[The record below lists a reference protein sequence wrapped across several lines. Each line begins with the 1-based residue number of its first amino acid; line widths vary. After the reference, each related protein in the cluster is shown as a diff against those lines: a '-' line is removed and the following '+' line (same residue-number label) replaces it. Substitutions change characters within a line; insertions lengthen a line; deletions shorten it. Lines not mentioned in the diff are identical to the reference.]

1 MCVPSGGKIKIK
13 GFVHRMDWEWKCDSE
28 YVRIR
33 KQMHHCRRR
42 NQASVVAAYIMGWC
56 KVEDTVSLILIE
68 SACAIKKLKY
78 WKRNLKPNYSAL
90 QSYWEF
96 LHRARMDRKN
106 NDHLHLLTWLTF
118 TWIQIQLSSGPA
130 CVRTR
135 TAILRSEFEL

>member
-1 MCVPSGGKIKIK
+1 
-13 GFVHRMDWEWKCDSE
+13 MDWEWKCDSE

-33 KQMHHCRRR
+33 KQMHHCEHR

-56 KVEDTVSLILIE
+56 KIEDTVSLILIE

-96 LHRARMDRKN
+96 LHRARMDRKKQWS
-106 NDHLHLLTWLTF
+106 LTSADVTDIYLNSDSAQFGTSLCQDQNRK
-118 TWIQIQLSSGPA
+118 TEVWIWIVKAVVIKPVKHKL
-130 CVRTR
+130 C
-135 TAILRSEFEL
+135 